1 MKNIKNENGISL
13 VIVLLIT
20 VVFAVLGLA
29 IIGLSLSNM
38 KQINVSETKLQSV
51 ELAEMGI
58 TYYETALQNIV
69 DKTEDEM
76 ASISIELPKN
86 ESLTDE
92 EYEKLLIEEYKEET
106 VKKLKNNIEASL
118 LLEKIEKMNVISKD
132 RFEAEA
138 ETPFEDPVSSHT
150 LIIKLTSKGFRDYEK
165 STSTINSEVKI
176 SIENL
181 TIPTTTGSN
190 IDYQV
195 SIVEPKVNNK
205 CTKAFGSESCRYFE
219 SVSINNSIGQLNK
232 TEIVVE
238 GALSSNANFNGG
250 IQNDSTLYIKGSAT
264 FNQSIGSIKK
274 SNIFIGGAAYFRNI
288 NDIQN
293 DSVFVIRGEANFTE
307 PFDLNKST
315 IFVDGKAAFKN
326 INNMQNDSKIIV
338 NGDTKFTGP
347 ISSFNK
353 STIFIGNNAEFKNIN
368 GMQNDSKII
377 VNGNANFTEPI
388 DNFNKSAIYVNG
400 NANFFNKHINNFH
413 KSAKIC
419 VKGQITGIPSNTNY
433 NIFSFLKDE
442 KSYKQNCSLNDSTE
456 TPFSLKLNSKVSHK
470 YQ

>member
-29 IIGLSLSNM
+29 IIGLSLSNI

-58 TYYETALQNIV
+58 TYYETALQNII
-69 DKTEDEM
+69 DKTENEM
-76 ASISIELPKN
+76 ASISIELPKDD
-86 ESLTDE
+86 SLTDE
-92 EYEKLLIEEYKEET
+92 EYEKLLIEKYKDKTIET
-106 VKKLKNNIEASL
+106 LKNNIESSL
-118 LLEKIEKMNVISKD
+118 LLKKEEVMDVTSKD
-132 RFEAEA
+132 RFEAE
-138 ETPFEDPVSSHT
+138 TLLEDPISNHT

-181 TIPTTTGSN
+181 TIPTITGSN
-190 IDYQV
+190 IDYRV
-195 SIVEPKVNNK
+195 SITEPKVNNK
-205 CTKAFGSESCRYFE
+205 CTKTFGSESCKYFE
-219 SVSINNSIGQLNK
+219 SVSINNSQVQLNS

-250 IQNDSTLYIKGSAT
+250 IQNNSTLYIKGSAS
-264 FNQSIGSIKK
+264 FYRPIGSIKESK
-274 SNIFIGGAAYFRNI
+274 IFIGGAAFFENI

-293 DSVFVIRGEANFTE
+293 DSVIVINGDADFTQ
-307 PFDLNKST
+307 PIKLNKAT
-315 IFVDGKAAFKN
+315 ILIESNGTFKN
-326 INNMQNDSKIIV
+326 INDIQNDSKIIV
-338 NGDTKFTGP
+338 NGNANFTAP
-347 ISSFNK
+347 ISNFNA
-353 STIFIGNNAEFKNIN
+353 STIFIKNNATFNNIN

-377 VNGNANFTEPI
+377 VNGDADFTDNI
-388 DNFNKSAIYVNG
+388 NNFNRSSIYVNG
-400 NANFFNKHINNFH
+400 NANFFNKHINNFSNSS
-413 KSAKIC
+413 KVC
-419 VKGQITGIPSNTNY
+419 VKGQITGLPSNKSY
-433 NIFSFLKDE
+433 NIFSFLEDQN
-442 KSYKQNCSLNDSTE
+442 SYKKNCSLNASTE